1 MTDTNPVEAAQQPGT
16 FDVLSFLEQVAYPT
30 EKVVVFTDAAS
41 AEEYVKLNKERS
53 ALEAASK
60 PDAEGKAPDVAS
72 EVAELTVKIEEL
84 GEKIRKSSLIFNLR
98 GMPPGM
104 VRDVLDNE
112 GTEDNPV
119 TEQDRDNELIAMT
132 IERVTD
138 QNNNVDPRVWDQKT
152 VAKLRRFLKEGE
164 FGKLVTAVGN
174 VNLNAAV
181 FDQATD
187 AGFSGRGTDLA

>member
-30 EKVVVFTDAAS
+30 EKVVLFTDAAS
-41 AEEYVKLNKERS
+41 AEEYIKLNKQRLERED
-53 ALEAASK
+53 AVD
-60 PDAEGKAPDVAS
+60 PDNDP
-72 EVAELTVKIEEL
+72 LTVKIEEL

-112 GTEDNPV
+112 GTEDFPV
-119 TEQDRDNELIAMT
+119 TEQDRDNKLIAMT

-138 QNNNVDPRVWDQKT
+138 QNNNVDPRVWDQET
-152 VAKLRRFLKEGE
+152 VAKLRRYL
-164 FGKLVTAVGN
+164 
-174 VNLNAAV
+174 
-181 FDQATD
+181 
-187 AGFSGRGTDLA
+187 